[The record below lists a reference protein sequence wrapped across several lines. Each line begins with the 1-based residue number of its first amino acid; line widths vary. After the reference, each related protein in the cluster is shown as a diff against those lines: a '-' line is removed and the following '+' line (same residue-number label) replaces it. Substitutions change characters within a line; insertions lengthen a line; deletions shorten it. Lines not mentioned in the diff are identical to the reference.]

1 GRLRR
6 PRGVAG
12 RRCDRR
18 RHRGP
23 HPGLGDGRPGRP
35 ARRRDECGGPL
46 MLRLTLTQMR
56 SAAPRLVAAG
66 LAILLGTAFVTA
78 TLLASS
84 VMERTTYNAV
94 TAQYADA
101 DLVVSGGMT
110 TKTLEQIRDL
120 DGVAAADAM
129 AQTGVE
135 LSNGSR
141 SEFTIADATASDPS
155 LEHSDV
161 ADGSLPSSTDGVAV
175 SEGTAQR
182 LGVRPGD
189 EITLT
194 AAYWPAAGDS
204 PTKEFSLQVTGM

>member
-23 HPGLGDGRPGRP
+23 HPGVGDGRPGRP

-66 LAILLGTAFVTA
+66 LTILLGTAFVTA

-110 TKTLEQIRDL
+110 TQTLEQIRDL
-120 DGVAAADAM
+120 DGAPAAGAGAHR
-129 AQTGVE
+129 GVGP
-135 LSNGSR
+135 SHGSR
-141 SEFTIADATASDPS
+141 SEFAVADATASDPS
-155 LEHSDV
+155 LEHSDL

-182 LGVRPGD
+182 LGVGLGD

-194 AAYWPAAGDS
+194 AESWPADGD
-204 PTKEFSLQVTGM
+204 PQTKEFSLQVTGM

>member
-1 GRLRR
+1 
-6 PRGVAG
+6 
-12 RRCDRR
+12 
-18 RHRGP
+18 
-23 HPGLGDGRPGRP
+23 
-35 ARRRDECGGPL
+35 

-101 DLVVSGGMT
+101 DLVVSGGVST
-110 TKTLEQIRDL
+110 GILEQVRDL

-129 AQTGVE
+129 SQTGVE

-141 SEFTIADATASDPS
+141 SEFTIADAAASAPS
-155 LEHSDV
+155 LQRSEL
-161 ADGSLPSSTDGVAV
+161 ADGSMPSAADEVAI

-182 LGVRPGD
+182 L
-189 EITLT
+189 
-194 AAYWPAAGDS
+194 
-204 PTKEFSLQVTGM
+204 